1 MKFPNNFL
9 WGGATAANQCEG
21 AYNEGGKGLSI
32 ADVIARKMAGG
43 QTTLAPESGK
53 RKSPTEVTSEEIKA
67 AINSTDTS
75 LYPKRHGIDFYHHYK
90 EDIALM
96 AEMGFKVFRMSI
108 SWARIFPQNNGIP
121 NEEGLKFYDDVFD
134 ELHKYGIEPLVTMS
148 HYDMPLYITLD
159 YNGWANH
166 KVIDLFTKYVEIIC
180 TRYKN
185 KVKYWLTFN
194 ELDGGKHHPFDATG
208 LVEDRYDGKDFQ
220 TAVYQAI
227 HHQLIASALAV
238 KICHEIIPDAKVG
251 CMTAYHPCYAYTT
264 NPIDVLK
271 AKKDMHSCVEST
283 DIQVFGYYPAYLL
296 NKLKKENI
304 QLEITEKDKQIL
316 KEGTVDFVSFSYY
329 SSKCSANETQKEN
342 DGDFYTFM
350 KGLENPYLKS
360 SQWGNPI
367 DPLGLRIALIELY
380 ERYRK
385 PLFIVENGLGA
396 KDTVDAD
403 GKIHDDYRIA
413 YLKDHLKAALAAIEE
428 DGVELM
434 GYTSWG
440 CIDLIS
446 AGSNQISK
454 RYGYIYVDL
463 DDEGN
468 GTYQRLRKDSFYW
481 YKEVISSNGASLFE

>member
-1 MKFPNNFL
+1 MKFPDHFL

-21 AYNEGGKGLSI
+21 AYDLGGKGISI
-32 ADVIARKMAGG
+32 ADVISCKVANG
-43 QTTLAPESGK
+43 QTTPMADLNK
-53 RKSPTEVTSEEIKA
+53 RKSPTEVTSEEIQA
-67 AINSTDTS
+67 AINSTDTAR
-75 LYPKRHGIDFYHHYK
+75 YPKRHGIDFYHHYK
-90 EDIALM
+90 EDIALF
-96 AEMGFKVFRMSI
+96 AQMGFKVFRMSI
-108 SWARIFPQNNGIP
+108 SWARIFPKNDGVV

-134 ELHKYGIEPLVTMS
+134 ELHKYHIEPLVTMS

-159 YNGWANH
+159 YNGWANR
-166 KVIDLFTKYVEIIC
+166 KVIDLFEKYVRTIC
-180 TRYKN
+180 TRYQH

-208 LVEDRYDGKDFQ
+208 LVEDMYEGQNFQ
-220 TAVYQAI
+220 DAIYQAI
-227 HHQLIASALAV
+227 HHQLLASALAV
-238 KICHEIIPDAKVG
+238 QICHEIIPDALVG
-251 CMTAYHPCYAYTT
+251 CMTAYHPCYAATT
-264 NPIDVLK
+264 NPIDILK
-271 AKKDMHSCVEST
+271 AKEEMHSCVEST
-283 DIQVFGYYPAYLL
+283 DVQVFGAYPAYFL

-304 QLEITEKDKQIL
+304 HITITEEDRDIL
-316 KEGTVDFVSFSYY
+316 KNGTVDFVSFSYY
-329 SSKCSANETQKEN
+329 SSKCCAVRTDNEN
-342 DGDFYTFM
+342 NGDFYTFM
-350 KGLENPYLKS
+350 KGIENPYLKK

-380 ERYRK
+380 ERYHK

-396 KDTVDAD
+396 KDTIAED
-403 GKIHDDYRIA
+403 GKIHDDYRIS
-413 YLKDHLKAALAAIEE
+413 YLKEHLNAALQAINE

-468 GTYQRLRKDSFYW
+468 GTYKRIIKDSFDW
-481 YKEVISSNGASLFE
+481 YKKVISTNGQSLFD